1 MVDQFG
7 GWRAD
12 YPGQTPWMDPQFV
25 RFYGQQQAA
34 QAPQH
39 SPAQQQPQQQAAAQT
54 TMTRPTIH
62 AEIIQVS
69 NGELGEQ
76 EVGQY
81 PVGAGQSQMFIT
93 QDESVIFVKEAT
105 PNGYILDVY
114 PKRPPAP
121 QPPPFNPAEYVR
133 IDAMP
138 AIVAAEVQAA
148 LLAIAP
154 PARTARTAKKET
166 ETTE

>member
-12 YPGQTPWMDPQFV
+12 YPGQSPWMDPQFL
-25 RFYGQQQAA
+25 RIYGQQQTV
-34 QAPQH
+34 Q
-39 SPAQQQPQQQAAAQT
+39 AQQQPAAQQQQQAAQT

-76 EVGQY
+76 EVERY
-81 PVGAGQSQMFIT
+81 PLGAGQSQMFIT
-93 QDESVIFVKEAT
+93 QDESIIFVKEAT
-105 PNGYILDVY
+105 PNGYITDVY

-133 IDAMP
+133 TADLP
-138 AIVAAEVQAA
+138 AFVAAEVQAA
-148 LLAIAP
+148 LAAMMPI
-154 PARTARTAKKET
+154 PAKTTRSVKKEP
-166 ETTE
+166 EATTE